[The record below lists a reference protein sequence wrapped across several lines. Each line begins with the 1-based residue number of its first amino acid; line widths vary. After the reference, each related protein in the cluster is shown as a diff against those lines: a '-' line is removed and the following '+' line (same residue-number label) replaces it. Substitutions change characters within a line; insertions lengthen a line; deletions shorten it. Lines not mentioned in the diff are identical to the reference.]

1 MRAEAKRPRRIWPWF
16 VGGAAIVIAVLIAI
30 VVTGHGPTGPPA
42 SSPTSSPTSSS
53 NGPADGEPT
62 GCLGGTTRDAT
73 MILNAAETANS
84 AESGAV
90 EVATAFVR
98 WIQRYPYPSADEA
111 EKVGDEVLATES
123 FTSDLAGYL
132 AAQPDLSGGIVP
144 AGTTYHMNTVPGV
157 WFVESS
163 DTSRVS
169 VSIGSGYVI
178 DGALSSTLRSSI
190 TVTLALEDGRWKIA
204 DAEGTRTPNDLYKV
218 GHPFTGG
225 C

>member
-1 MRAEAKRPRRIWPWF
+1 MRAEAQRPRRIWPWF
-16 VGGAAIVIAVLIAI
+16 VGVAAIVLAVLIGI

-42 SSPTSSPTSSS
+42 SSPTTSPTSGSS
-53 NGPADGEPT
+53 SPGSAEPT
-62 GCLGGTTRDAT
+62 GCLGGTARDSA
-73 MILNAAETANS
+73 MILKAAETANPD
-84 AESGAV
+84 ESGAV

-98 WIQRYPYPSADEA
+98 WIQRYPYPTADEA
-111 EKVGDEVLATES
+111 AQVGDAVLTDDS
-123 FTSDLAGYL
+123 FTSNLPEYL
-132 AAQPDLSGGIVP
+132 AAEPDLSGGIVP
-144 AGTTYHMNTVPGV
+144 AGTTYYMNTVPGV

-163 DTSRVS
+163 EPSRVT

-204 DAEGTRTPNDLYKV
+204 DAEGTRTPDELYKV